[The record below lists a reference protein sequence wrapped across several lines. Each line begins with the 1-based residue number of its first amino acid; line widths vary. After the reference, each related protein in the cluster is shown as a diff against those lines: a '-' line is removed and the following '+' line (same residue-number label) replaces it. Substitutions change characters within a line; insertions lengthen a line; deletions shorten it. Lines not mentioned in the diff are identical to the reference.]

1 MLCYRSLIV
10 TNKNPRIAPLSE
22 QTVLNLEVF
31 LKIDVFVAQIIKAP
45 NFDNFTTS
53 DVRSSYITLKN
64 DPSLDPIVVRRK
76 LYAELLKLV
85 NKGWLNKKSTGRKGS
100 TRFSKTELF
109 DPEYLEALQA
119 NKSTAKYFKEEK
131 QKNLI
136 AKLNHYK
143 AELLL
148 NIGESEAYKEL
159 YSEFP
164 ELVEEIQPQ
173 FNKARDNNTRILGKI
188 RAIEGLLEQDKS
200 VEKI

>member
-1 MLCYRSLIV
+1 LIV
-10 TNKNPRIAPLSE
+10 TNKKPKIAPLTE
-22 QTVLNLEVF
+22 QYSINLEVI

-53 DVRSSYITLKN
+53 DVRSSYITLSN
-64 DPSLDPIVVRRK
+64 DPSLDPTVVRRK

-85 NKGWLNKKSTGRKGS
+85 KKGWLNKKSTGRKGS

>member
-85 NKGWLNKKSTGRKGS
+85 NKGWLKKRNVNKKRA
-100 TRFSKTELF
+100 TRFVKTELF
-109 DPEYLEALQA
+109 DPYFLNEMHAEDSNPKATEE
-119 NKSTAKYFKEEK
+119 NKHEK
-131 QKNLI
+131 LI
-136 AKLNHYK
+136 TKLNHYK

-164 ELVEEIQPQ
+164 ELVDELQPQ
-173 FNKARDNNTRILGKI
+173 YNKRILGKI
-188 RAIEGLLEQDKS
+188 RAIEGLLKQEKPL
-200 VEKI
+200 EKI

>member
-1 MLCYRSLIV
+1 
-10 TNKNPRIAPLSE
+10 
-22 QTVLNLEVF
+22 
-31 LKIDVFVAQIIKAP
+31 VAQIIKAP

-64 DPSLDPIVVRRK
+64 DPSLDPIIARRR

-85 NKGWLNKKSTGRKGS
+85 KKGWLKKKNVNKKGA
-100 TRFSKTELF
+100 TRFGKTELF
-109 DPEYLEALQA
+109 DPEYLDALQA
-119 NKSTAKYFKEEK
+119 NKPKAKVFKEDK

-136 AKLNHYK
+136 TKLNHYK

-164 ELVEEIQPQ
+164 ELVDELQPQ
-173 FNKARDNNTRILGKI
+173 YNKARDNNTRILGKI
-188 RAIEGLLEQDKS
+188 RAIEGLLKQDEPL
-200 VEKI
+200 EKI

>member
-1 MLCYRSLIV
+1 MLRYRSLIV
-10 TNKNPRIAPLSE
+10 TNKKPKIAPLTE
-22 QTVLNLEVF
+22 QYSINLEVI

-53 DVRSSYITLKN
+53 DVRSSYITLSN
-64 DPSLDPIVVRRK
+64 DPSLDPTVVRRK

-85 NKGWLNKKSTGRKGS
+85 KKGWLNKKSTGRKGS

>member
-1 MLCYRSLIV
+1 LIV
-10 TNKNPRIAPLSE
+10 TNKKPNIAPLAE
-22 QTVLNLEVF
+22 HLKINLEVI

-53 DVRSSYITLKN
+53 DVRSSYITLSN
-64 DPSLDPIVVRRK
+64 DPSLDPTVVRRK

-85 NKGWLNKKSTGRKGS
+85 KKGWLNKKSNGRKGS
-100 TRFSKTELF
+100 TRFSKTALF
-109 DPEYLEALQA
+109 DPEYLDALQTYLPIE
-119 NKSTAKYFKEEK
+119 KVFKEEK

-188 RAIEGLLEQDKS
+188 RAIEGLLEQEKL

>member
-1 MLCYRSLIV
+1 MLRYRSLIV
-10 TNKNPRIAPLSE
+10 TNKKPKIAPLPE
-22 QTVLNLEVF
+22 QNKINLEVI

-53 DVRSSYITLKN
+53 DVRSSYITLSN
-64 DPSLDPIVVRRK
+64 DPSLDPTVVRRK

-85 NKGWLNKKSTGRKGS
+85 KKGWLNKKSTGRKGS

-109 DPEYLEALQA
+109 YPEYLDALQA
-119 NKSTAKYFKEEK
+119 NKPTAKVLKEEK

-188 RAIEGLLEQDKS
+188 RAIEGLLEQDKP
-200 VEKI
+200 VEMI

>member
-1 MLCYRSLIV
+1 M
-10 TNKNPRIAPLSE
+10 
-22 QTVLNLEVF
+22 
-31 LKIDVFVAQIIKAP
+31 AQIIKAP

-64 DPSLDPIVVRRK
+64 DDSLDPVKIRKK

-85 NKGWLNKKSTGRKGS
+85 KKGWLKKKSSNIKGL

-109 DPEYLEALQA
+109 EANALTKNA
-119 NKSTAKYFKEEK
+119 PTEIAVKSFSDSTKPHT
-131 QKNLI
+131 LS

-148 NIGESEAYKEL
+148 NLGETEAYKEV

-164 ELVEEIQPQ
+164 ELVDDIQPQ
-173 FNKARDNNTRILGKI
+173 YNLARDNNTKILGKI
-188 RAIEGLLEQDKS
+188 RAIEGLMKHDEC
-200 VEKI
+200 E

>member
-1 MLCYRSLIV
+1 MIV
-10 TNKNPRIAPLSE
+10 TNKKPKIAPLTE
-22 QTVLNLEVF
+22 QYSINLEVI

-53 DVRSSYITLKN
+53 DVRS
-64 DPSLDPIVVRRK
+64 
-76 LYAELLKLV
+76 
-85 NKGWLNKKSTGRKGS
+85 
-100 TRFSKTELF
+100 
-109 DPEYLEALQA
+109 
-119 NKSTAKYFKEEK
+119 YFKEEK

>member
-1 MLCYRSLIV
+1 MLRYRSLIV
-10 TNKNPRIAPLSE
+10 TNKKPKIAPLTE
-22 QTVLNLEVF
+22 QYSINLEVI

-53 DVRSSYITLKN
+53 DVRSSYITLSN
-64 DPSLDPIVVRRK
+64 DPSLDPTVVRRK

-85 NKGWLNKKSTGRKGS
+85 KKGWLNKKSTGRKGS

-131 QKNLI
+131 QKNLNEPFI
-136 AKLNHYK
+136 
-143 AELLL
+143 
-148 NIGESEAYKEL
+148 
-159 YSEFP
+159 
-164 ELVEEIQPQ
+164 
-173 FNKARDNNTRILGKI
+173 NTRILGKI

>member
-1 MLCYRSLIV
+1 
-10 TNKNPRIAPLSE
+10 
-22 QTVLNLEVF
+22 

-53 DVRSSYITLKN
+53 DVRSSYITLSN
-64 DPSLDPIVVRRK
+64 DPSLDPMVVRRK

-85 NKGWLNKKSTGRKGS
+85 KKGWLNKKSSGRKGS

-109 DPEYLEALQA
+109 DPEYLDALQV
-119 NKSTAKYFKEEK
+119 NKPTAKFFKEEK

-136 AKLNHYK
+136 TKLNHYK

-188 RAIEGLLEQDKS
+188 RAIEGLLEQDN
-200 VEKI
+200 VVDNI

>member
-1 MLCYRSLIV
+1 LLRLRSNQKI
-10 TNKNPRIAPLSE
+10 
-22 QTVLNLEVF
+22 NLEVI

-53 DVRSSYITLKN
+53 DVRSSYITLSN
-64 DPSLDPIVVRRK
+64 DPSLDPTVVRRK

-85 NKGWLNKKSTGRKGS
+85 RKGWLNKKSTYRKGS
-100 TRFSKTELF
+100 TRFSKTGLF
-109 DPEYLEALQA
+109 DPEYLDALQA
-119 NKSTAKYFKEEK
+119 NKSIENVLKEEK
-131 QKNLI
+131 LKNLI

-164 ELVEEIQPQ
+164 ELVDEIQPQ
-173 FNKARDNNTRILGKI
+173 YNNARDNNTRILGKI
-188 RAIEGLLEQDKS
+188 RAIEGLLNQDEPL
-200 VEKI
+200 EKI

>member
-1 MLCYRSLIV
+1 MID

-22 QTVLNLEVF
+22 QKIKLEVF
-31 LKIDVFVAQIIKAP
+31 LKIDVLVAQIIKAP

-64 DPSLDPIVVRRK
+64 DPSLDRVIVRKK

-85 NKGWLNKKSTGRKGS
+85 KKGWLNKKSTGRKGF

-109 DPEYLEALQA
+109 DSECLNILQV
-119 NKSTAKYFKEEK
+119 NKPISKMFKEDK
-131 QKNLI
+131 NKNLT
-136 AKLNHYK
+136 AKLNLYK
-143 AELLL
+143 ADLLL

-164 ELVEEIQPQ
+164 ELVDEIQPQ

-188 RAIEGLLEQDKS
+188 RAIESLLKQNEP